1 MEDKSYK
8 LSLSCT
14 IVKLQSFQ
22 TNLFHNLIDNLL
34 KTSSRRCFN
43 AREVILPVSMIDS
56 SLSVIDKRIIVI
68 APITMITKHVMMTGS
83 FVFWFIFF
91 QFVGW
96 IKKDKKD
103 DFPQ

>member
-1 MEDKSYK
+1 
-8 LSLSCT
+8 
-14 IVKLQSFQ
+14 
-22 TNLFHNLIDNLL
+22 
-34 KTSSRRCFN
+34 
-43 AREVILPVSMIDS
+43 MIDP

>member
-1 MEDKSYK
+1 M
-8 LSLSCT
+8 
-14 IVKLQSFQ
+14 FQ
-22 TNLFHNLIDNLL
+22 CKRSN
-34 KTSSRRCFN
+34 
-43 AREVILPVSMIDS
+43 LPVSMIDP
-56 SLSVIDKRIIVI
+56 SLSVIDKRVIVI